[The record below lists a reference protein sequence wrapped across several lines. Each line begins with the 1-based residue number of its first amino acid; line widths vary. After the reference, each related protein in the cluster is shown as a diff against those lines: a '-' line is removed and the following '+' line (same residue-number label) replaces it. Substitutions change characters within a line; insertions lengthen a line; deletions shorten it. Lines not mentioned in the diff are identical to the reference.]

1 MRNLFI
7 LLISL
12 LSTIHLGAK
21 DVYMFSYFIGNGE
34 DGLHLA
40 YSYDGLK
47 WEDVSDLVSFPQG
60 TRHGTAFKI
69 TTKEFE
75 TIKTALEK

>member
-1 MRNLFI
+1 MKNIFI
-7 LLISL
+7 LLPIL
-12 LSTIHLGAK
+12 LFSINLSGK
-21 DVYMFSYFIGNGE
+21 EIYMFSYFVGNGE

>member
-1 MRNLFI
+1 VYVYFDKYREGKYGAI
-7 LLISL
+7 R
-12 LSTIHLGAK
+12 ST
-21 DVYMFSYFIGNGE
+21 
-34 DGLHLA
+34 DGKH
-40 YSYDGLK
+40 

-75 TIKTALEK
+75 TIKNFLAK